1 MVLILSSA
9 FSGLVNFHQ
18 AVHAPY
24 AMQWQVFPAPE
35 PREVEWNNLAKSVYS
50 RMVRQGVV
58 YFTVFMTVV
67 FYMIPI
73 ALISSLT
80 TLDNLVKLLPFLKII
95 VNYPPI
101 NTVLQVSP
109 QNLKYLIL
117 QFFLPLNCGLLNV

>member
-1 MVLILSSA
+1 
-9 FSGLVNFHQ
+9 
-18 AVHAPY
+18 
-24 AMQWQVFPAPE
+24 MQWQVFPAPE